1 MTSKCL
7 LKGSGVLF
15 SLLLP
20 VFSVWLVWFTI
31 EHIDHPSSFYV
42 RSIGVITGFYAFSVS
57 IALSPFCRKMSYRIV
72 VAVLAFLMVGMCIWA
87 FKSKVILLTFTLFGA
102 VSVNILPR
110 KWNKYA
116 WLMLPCIVIRAVI
129 IYVGAVTCWE
139 FLLGEEARKADYF
152 LLLYFTYWPI
162 FITLGYDLIIYCFIK
177 FLSRKKGPAA
187 DCVCSS
193 VSCEVV

>member
-1 MTSKCL
+1 MGVKYL
-7 LKGSGVLF
+7 VKGSGVLF

-31 EHIDHPSSFYV
+31 HNVDRFSFYE
-42 RSIGVITGFYAFSVS
+42 RCIGVIMGFYAFSVA
-57 IALSPFCRKMSYRIV
+57 IALSPFCRKMSYRIA
-72 VAVLAFLMVGMCIWA
+72 VAVVAFLMAGMCIWA
-87 FKSKVILLTFTLFGA
+87 FKFKIILLAFTLIGA
-102 VSVNILPR
+102 VSVNIVPK

-116 WLMLPCIVIRAVI
+116 RLMLLYIVIRAVI

-139 FLLGEEARKADYF
+139 FLLSEEVRKADYF

-162 FITLGYDLIIYCFIK
+162 FIILGYDLIIYCIIK

-193 VSCEVV
+193 GSCEAV